1 MMIWLASHY
10 CESTIDL
17 FDKEEPHH
25 LMAEGHLRQRDLAL
39 CSIVDSLREAIGTAN
54 QQHQSLVD
62 RVHLVLEEGAELAR
76 SELLAFLVEQNE
88 HVARLQAVEHHVGLL
103 FLLLFFGQALGILKV
118 GHFLDS
124 KRHIVSQSL
133 LIVGYRLLKEL
144 SHGLANEH
152 YMYAHEM

>member
-62 RVHLVLEEGAELAR
+62 SVHLVLEEGAELAR
-76 SELLAFLVEQNE
+76 CELLAFFVIDC
-88 HVARLQAVEHHVGLL
+88 AV
-103 FLLLFFGQALGILKV
+103 FFSVKVDTHITFAGNALPVPPFK
-118 GHFLDS
+118 S
-124 KRHIVSQSL
+124 
-133 LIVGYRLLKEL
+133 
-144 SHGLANEH
+144 
-152 YMYAHEM
+152 